1 MLSRSAL
8 RSTLALTLALLLAA
22 CGSDPAPG
30 TSSTPDATTAAD
42 VASGDQSDVLAAVED
57 AAPDAGAPAG
67 TPDVVADVQ
76 PAGPADVTTDTAP
89 DAAPDIPPDVAL
101 EADAA
106 PDVVDVA
113 PTPAPPPTP
122 VELAAQVSQAE
133 LEATIN
139 DLVAFGTRFTSTDGE
154 AQSRDYLVARL
165 QAYGLEVE
173 VDFFSASGY
182 ATANLIARK
191 PGTVQPGNVW
201 IFSSHYDSTSNS
213 PTTYAPGADDNASGV
228 AGVLEAAR
236 ILTPLDL
243 SDSVWFMLTAAEE
256 QGGLGAQRMV
266 EVLDE
271 TPDIEVKGV
280 MAPDMIGYWPL
291 GMDDALDLL
300 GDPGSEHLVNDVAAM
315 ATTLG
320 VPHKTWIQHYYC
332 YGDDHTYFQEA
343 GYPAFTPMDCVEA
356 HNLPQS
362 GEHTPHYHKTSD
374 TIDTLHMPFMTDV
387 VGVLVGAL
395 AQWASP
401 Q

>member
-101 EADAA
+101 EADAG